1 MSGRDL
7 QKARISLLRKVNR
20 AIVLIFPGV
29 FLFVGLITAQ
39 DRSRK
44 EVQYTLI
51 PMVTVDDRKTIDFFV
66 EEFFLPETDY
76 SRIEV
81 IDTESNGFGKS
92 DLIKFYPSGSMY
104 YLDMVTD
111 TAQKVMNSWEIEEN
125 LEIVSD
131 IRAPGDYDTVQTA
144 EYGIL
149 SSLAKGIERNY
160 KDSPINISVKRDSTG
175 IIFEMWG
182 FNADSLQLSEVDTV
196 FLDKDER

>member
-149 SSLAKGIERNY
+149 SSRRE
-160 KDSPINISVKRDSTG
+160 
-175 IIFEMWG
+175 
-182 FNADSLQLSEVDTV
+182 
-196 FLDKDER
+196 